1 MKKIKQTIIRMLKAL
16 LRNIVCF
23 FCYAI
28 IRSYYPALGMP
39 PAPIADTL
47 SDSTFWI
54 LFAIF
59 YPIMY
64 VDVILH
70 E

>member
-1 MKKIKQTIIRMLKAL
+1 MLKAL
-16 LRNIVCF
+16 LWNIVCF
-23 FCYAI
+23 FCCAI
-28 IRSYYPALGMP
+28 IHSYYPAHGMP

-64 VDVILH
+64 VHVIL
-70 E
+70 EE